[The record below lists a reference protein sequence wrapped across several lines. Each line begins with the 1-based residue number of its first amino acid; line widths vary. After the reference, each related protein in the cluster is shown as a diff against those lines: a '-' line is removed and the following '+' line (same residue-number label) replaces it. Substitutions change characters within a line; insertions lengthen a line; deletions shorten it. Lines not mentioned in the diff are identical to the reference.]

1 MKAVQVAS
9 AKRHVHAISQKVLD
23 ISIAILFP
31 AKIPSS
37 TMFGDVLRSY
47 ASLQI
52 QDCHLTLAF
61 INVKW
66 SRRKNSEIGP
76 NRIFLYNC
84 LMKHNLRSWDASHSE
99 PNKRVT
105 RRSEI
110 QNLTFLK
117 TSFK

>member
-1 MKAVQVAS
+1 VKAVQVAS

-52 QDCHLTLAF
+52 QDCH
-61 INVKW
+61 
-66 SRRKNSEIGP
+66 
-76 NRIFLYNC
+76 
-84 LMKHNLRSWDASHSE
+84 
-99 PNKRVT
+99 
-105 RRSEI
+105 
-110 QNLTFLK
+110 
-117 TSFK
+117 